1 MTTNATNAPPACPG
15 FRFAGVSAGIKSNQR
30 PDLGLIVADE
40 DVPVAAMFTRN
51 RVRAAPVELSEE
63 HLKSGLARAIIVN
76 SGNANACT
84 GEKGRFDADAMAEYA
99 ARAVGCDKKRVLVA
113 STGVIGRPLP
123 IERIVEAT
131 PRLHASLH
139 PDGIEDFTR
148 AIMTTDRFEKRA
160 LHIVPLGPKTKA
172 RVIGVAKG
180 AGMIAPNMG
189 TTLAF
194 LCTDAAVS
202 KSFLRKVLAD
212 EIEST
217 FNRVSV
223 DGDTSTNDSVFL
235 MASGA
240 AKNKPIEGGEK
251 GEAFRKAVHDTLAE
265 LARQIVRDG
274 EGATHVVTVEVLGA
288 PSSEAAEVVAR
299 RIAYS
304 PLCKTAFFGADPNW
318 GRILAAIGNCGL
330 DIDHQKIDVAVGE
343 VELVHNSVGLGDEAE
358 KRAHEVMRRGEYIL
372 RVHLHAGRGT
382 AKHTTCDLTLDYVKL
397 NADYRS

>member
-1 MTTNATNAPPACPG
+1 
-15 FRFAGVSAGIKSNQR
+15 
-30 PDLGLIVADE
+30 
-40 DVPVAAMFTRN
+40 
-51 RVRAAPVELSEE
+51 
-63 HLKSGLARAIIVN
+63 
-76 SGNANACT
+76 
-84 GEKGRFDADAMAEYA
+84 
-99 ARAVGCDKKRVLVA
+99 
-113 STGVIGRPLP
+113 
-123 IERIVEAT
+123 
-131 PRLHASLH
+131 
-139 PDGIEDFTR
+139 
-148 AIMTTDRFEKRA
+148 
-160 LHIVPLGPKTKA
+160 
-172 RVIGVAKG
+172 
-180 AGMIAPNMG
+180 MG

-240 AKNKPIEGGEK
+240 AKNKPIESDGGGGK
-251 GEAFRKAVHDTLAE
+251 GEAFRQAVHDTLAD

-274 EGATHVVTVEVLGA
+274 EGANHVVTIEVLGA
-288 PSSEAAEVVAR
+288 PSSDAAEVVAR

-318 GRILAAIGNCGL
+318 GRIIAAVGNCGL
-330 DIDHQKIDVAVGE
+330 DIDHDKIDVAVGE
-343 VELVHNSVGLGDEAE
+343 VELVRNSVGLGEEAE
-358 KRAHEVMRRGEYIL
+358 KRVHEVMRRGEYIL

-382 AKHTTCDLTLDYVKL
+382 ATHTTCDLTVDYVKL

>member
-1 MTTNATNAPPACPG
+1 MSTSALAACPG
-15 FRFAGVSAGIKSNQR
+15 FRFAGVTAGIKSGQR

-40 DVPVAAMFTRN
+40 DVPVAAVFTRN

-63 HLKSGLARAIIVN
+63 HVKAGLARAIIVN

-84 GEKGRFDADAMAEYA
+84 GEKGRFDAAAMAEYT

-131 PRLHASLH
+131 PGLYASLH
-139 PDGIEDFTR
+139 ADGIEDFTR

-160 LHIVPLGPKTKA
+160 LHMVPFGPKTKA

-202 KSFLRKVLAD
+202 KAFLRKVLA
-212 EIEST
+212 EEVEST

-240 AKNKPIEGGEK
+240 ARNRPIDSDAGGK
-251 GEAFRKAVHDTLAE
+251 GEAFRKAVHDTLAD

-274 EGATHVVTVEVLGA
+274 EGATHVVTIEVLGA
-288 PSSEAAEVVAR
+288 PSSDGAEAVAR
-299 RIAYS
+299 RIAGS

-318 GRILAAIGNCGL
+318 GRILAAIGNVGL
-330 DIDHQKIDVAVGE
+330 DIDHHKIDVAVGE
-343 VELVHNSVGLGDEAE
+343 VELVHNSAGLGDEAE
-358 KRAHEVMRRGEYIL
+358 KRAHEVMRRGEYTL

-382 AKHTTCDLTLDYVKL
+382 ATHTTCDLTVDYVKL

>member
-1 MTTNATNAPPACPG
+1 MPSALPACPG
-15 FRFAGVSAGIKSNQR
+15 FRFAGIAAGIKTTQR
-30 PDLGLIVADE
+30 PDLGLIVAD
-40 DVPVAAMFTRN
+40 DDCPVAAVFTKN
-51 RVRAAPVELSEE
+51 RVRAAPVELSSE
-63 HLKSGLARAIIVN
+63 LVKSGFARAIIVN

-84 GEKGRFDADAMAEYA
+84 GEKGKFDAAAMGEYA
-99 ARAVGCDKKRVLVA
+99 ARAIGCDKKRVLVA

-131 PRLHASLH
+131 PRLHASLRV
-139 PDGIEDFTR
+139 DGLEEFTR

-160 LHIVPLGPKTKA
+160 LHIVSLGPKTKA

-202 KSFLRKVLAD
+202 KSFLKKLLA
-212 EIEST
+212 EEVAET
-217 FNRVSV
+217 FNKVSV

-240 AKNKPIEGGEK
+240 AKNKPIDGGDK
-251 GEAFRKAVHDTLAE
+251 GDALREAVRATLDE

-274 EGATHVVTVEVLGA
+274 EGATHVVTLEILGA
-288 PSSEAAEVVAR
+288 PSVEAGERVAR
-299 RIAYS
+299 RIASS
-304 PLCKTAFFGADPNW
+304 PLCKTAFYGADPNW
-318 GRILAAIGNCGL
+318 GRLIAAIGNCEL
-330 DIDHQKIDVAVGE
+330 DIDYEKIDIAVGE
-343 VELVHNSVGLGDEAE
+343 VELVRHSVGLGDEAE
-358 KRAHEVMRRGEYIL
+358 RRAHEVMRRGEYTL
-372 RVHLHAGRGT
+372 RIHLHAGRAT
-382 AKHTTCDLTLDYVKL
+382 AKHTTCDLGVDYVKL